1 MVISCRALGR
11 NLESAIITEAI
22 RRAWVNAAPELVQFA
37 FRPGPRNEPARKFLR
52 EYTGLDVA
60 EDGAQVRWDAACD
73 CRAASGLPGDVCRR
87 GRRVTPAEVE
97 RAVKGVLETVLR
109 RSVRSDENVLRAETS
124 EWDSLCHVE
133 LVFTVESTPG
143 IQFEADELPELDSS
157 QALIQR
163 ALHHLAIG

>member
-60 EDGAQVRWDAACD
+60 EDGAQVRWDAA
-73 CRAASGLPGDVCRR
+73 RAAQRLAACP
-87 GRRVTPAEVE
+87 VTCVGEDA
-97 RAVKGVLETVLR
+97 A
-109 RSVRSDENVLRAETS
+109 
-124 EWDSLCHVE
+124 
-133 LVFTVESTPG
+133 
-143 IQFEADELPELDSS
+143 
-157 QALIQR
+157 
-163 ALHHLAIG
+163 